1 MNERSSFGKNAN
13 KLLLHSS
20 DKSTRGR
27 KSKAKLLN
35 LLCVKSP
42 SLYYMNL
49 VEKEVLISQKKIISA
64 EKWFHVIEK
73 YLWRSL
79 TYHIIGKTDKSMLCG
94 PLVLTQAW
102 SLEGKYVT
110 LMSRRLL
117 NSFSHPELL
126 AVYPTYYIYFKCRE
140 GLLKATFIEQQF
152 DFGVYMYSGGS
163 AYSIP
168 SISFDELL
176 CITDTCLSMRTNW
189 WCK

>member
-1 MNERSSFGKNAN
+1 MNERSSFGKIAN
-13 KLLLHSS
+13 KLLLHFS

-35 LLCVKSP
+35 LLCVKSS

-49 VEKEVLISQKKIISA
+49 VEKEVLLSQKKIISA
-64 EKWFHVIEK
+64 EKWFQDIKK

-79 TYHIIGKTDKSMLCG
+79 TSYHTIGKTDKSMLCG

-102 SLEGKYVT
+102 CLEGKYVT

-140 GLLKATFIEQQF
+140 PLLIL
-152 DFGVYMYSGGS
+152 GSLVYMYSGGS
-163 AYSIP
+163 A
-168 SISFDELL
+168 
-176 CITDTCLSMRTNW
+176 
-189 WCK
+189 